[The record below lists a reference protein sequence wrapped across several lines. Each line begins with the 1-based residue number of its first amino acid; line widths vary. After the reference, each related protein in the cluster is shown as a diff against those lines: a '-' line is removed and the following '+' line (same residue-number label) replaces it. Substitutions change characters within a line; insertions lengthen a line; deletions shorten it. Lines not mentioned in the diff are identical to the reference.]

1 MRQNEAVSVEV
12 KPKVYAA
19 LCDTL
24 WKQRDPRSPG
34 DIATI
39 AIKEWLARNTGRP
52 VERGYQWK
60 NLFLPHGT
68 RLRINHCYTSHY
80 AQVEGD
86 LLIAEG
92 NIVTP
97 RGWANEVC
105 GCVRNA
111 WRDIWIQR
119 DHNQGWMRASDWRTG
134 EAANPRRDAIER
146 RRHARRQLD

>member
-1 MRQNEAVSVEV
+1 M
-12 KPKVYAA
+12 A
-19 LCDTL
+19 LFHAL
-24 WKQRDPRSPG
+24 WKHQDRRSV
-34 DIATI
+34 DHIATI
-39 AIKEWLARNTGRP
+39 AIKEWMARNYGRP

-68 RLRINHCYTSHY
+68 RLRINHCYMSHF

-92 NIVTP
+92 RVVTP

-111 WRDIWIQR
+111 WRDIWVQR
-119 DHNQGWMRASDWRTG
+119 HYTECWMRASDWRTG
-134 EAANPRRDAIER
+134 EAANPRRPAVER
-146 RRHARRQLD
+146 RRHARRLAD